1 MGREMME
8 DQKIAIIGASRDRT
22 KFGNKAVR
30 AFLEKGFRVFPVH
43 PVEKEVEGLA
53 VYRSVLEIPEAVGMA
68 SFYVPPSVGLKVIE
82 AVASKGIKVVYLN
95 PGAGS
100 EALAQK
106 GRSLGLEIREACS
119 ILAIG
124 ADPRRY

>member
-1 MGREMME
+1 M
-8 DQKIAIIGASRDRT
+8 DDKKVAIVGASHDRR

-43 PVEKEVEGLA
+43 PSETEVEGLR
-53 VYRSVLEIPEAVGMA
+53 VYHSVLEIPEEVRTA
-68 SFYVPPSVGLKVIE
+68 SFYVPPDVGLQIIE
-82 AVASKGIKVVYLN
+82 EVASKAGMKIVYLN
-95 PGAGS
+95 PGADGEKLIRRGS
-100 EALAQK
+100 D
-106 GRSLGLEIREACS
+106 LGLEIRVACS